1 VRLVIA
7 ARLLP
12 AFLRSGWTMRF
23 ADAALTLIEMYGD
36 HAAEVARE
44 QAEASDQI
52 GDGRRAEC
60 WRRIADA
67 IEQRRSIH

>member
-1 VRLVIA
+1 
-7 ARLLP
+7 
-12 AFLRSGWTMRF
+12 MRF
-23 ADAALTLIEMYGD
+23 DDAALTMMELYGD
-36 HAAEVARE
+36 RAAEVARE

-67 IEQRRSIH
+67 IERRGSIH